1 MSVPSSGHAPLAAE
15 LIETAR
21 AMERKGINNGTAGNV
36 SARVGDGMLVTPS
49 GVPYDQVTVGHVI
62 HMNFD
67 TSWRALGATEDT
79 ALGAT
84 EDTALGATEET
95 ALGSPRPSSEWRFH
109 LDILQ
114 ARPEVNAVVHAHPTA
129 ATALS
134 THSRGIGPFHYM
146 VGVAGGEDIR
156 CAEYATFGTEEL
168 SRNALRALEQRK
180 ACLLAHHGILAVGA
194 DLAGALALAVEVEVL
209 AGQYLAALAIGEPP
223 QLTSEQMG
231 AVLDK
236 MASPDG
242 YGSSPAP
249 DA

>member
-1 MSVPSSGHAPLAAE
+1 
-15 LIETAR
+15 
-21 AMERKGINNGTAGNV
+21 MEQKGINSGTAGNV
-36 SARVGDGMLVTPS
+36 SARVDDGMLVTPS
-49 GVPYDQVTVGHVI
+49 GVPYDKITVGHVI

-67 TSWRALGATEDT
+67 TSWRALR
-79 ALGAT
+79 
-84 EDTALGATEET
+84 
-95 ALGSPRPSSEWRFH
+95 RPSSEWRFH

-168 SRNALRALEQRK
+168 SQNALRALEQRK

-194 DLAGALALAVEVEVL
+194 DLAAALALAVEVEEL
-209 AGQYLAALAIGEPP
+209 AAQYLAALAIGEPP
-223 QLTSEQMG
+223 KLSSEQMR
-231 AVLDK
+231 AVLAK

-242 YGSSPAP
+242 YGSSPASN
-249 DA
+249 A